1 MGERIWKYDMTMS
14 SEPSKEQLNRMK
26 LKKRQETID
35 TILNGGKPR
44 VEPKVSV
51 QPKVEVP
58 VKVSFWEKL
67 KSKFK
72 R

>member
-35 TILNGGKPR
+35 TILNGGKSR
-44 VEPKVSV
+44 VE
-51 QPKVEVP
+51 PKVEVP
-58 VKVSFWEKL
+58 VEVSFWEKL